1 MSNTTEQHTATVITA
16 EAFSLLQ
23 QETINLKSENLY
35 LRQELDKLKRM
46 IFGSK
51 SERFESSEH
60 PSQLSLAL
68 NAQENP
74 APAPETE
81 IISFEREK
89 KRKAEKEIPTRM
101 PLPSHLPRVEEIIE
115 PKEDITNARKIGEEI
130 TEILEY
136 APGRLYVKK
145 IIRPKYIIE
154 QKEKHEST
162 ITIGEL
168 PSMPI
173 PRGNAGPGL
182 LAHIIISKYVD
193 HLPFYRQIQ
202 QFKRQDVEIASST
215 INDWFNA
222 SCRLLQPLYDKL
234 IEEVLNT
241 DYLMADETPIPVLTD
256 DKPGATHKGYLWV
269 YYSPLH
275 RMVLFDY
282 EKGRSGEYPRTIL
295 ENYSGTLQTDGYA
308 GYNKLEQSGKIT
320 LNACMAHARR
330 YFDQAL
336 NNDPDRAKYVLSLI
350 QKLYAVEREARESA
364 MDANQRKELR
374 LKESVSLMT
383 EFENWLKENRSQVL
397 PKSAIGIAINY
408 TLELWPR
415 LMRYLDD
422 GRYEIDNNLIENSI
436 RPVALGR
443 KNYLFAGSHEGAER
457 TAMMYSF
464 IGTCKLNNVEP
475 FAWLEHV
482 LKNISEHKANRIAEL
497 LPNSQVFPRQ
507 K

>member
-1 MSNTTEQHTATVITA
+1 VSNTTEQHTAPVITA
-16 EAFSLLQ
+16 EAFALLQ
-23 QETINLKSENLY
+23 QENINQKSEILY

-60 PSQLSLAL
+60 PSQLTLAM
-68 NAQENP
+68 NTEVNP

-81 IISFEREK
+81 TISFEREK
-89 KRKAEKEIPTRM
+89 KGKAGKEIPTRM
-101 PLPSHLPRVEEIIE
+101 PLPSHLPRVEEVID
-115 PKEDITNARKIGEEI
+115 PQEDITNARKIGEEI

-154 QKEKHEST
+154 QKEKHESV

-182 LAHIIISKYVD
+182 LAHIMISKYLD
-193 HLPFYRQIQ
+193 HLPFYRQLQ
-202 QFKRQDVEIASST
+202 QFKRQDIEIASST

-222 SCRLLQPLYDKL
+222 SCRLIQPLYDKL
-234 IEEVLNT
+234 LEEVLKT
-241 DYLMADETPIPVLTD
+241 DYLMADESPIPVLTE
-256 DKPGATHKGYLWV
+256 DKPGSAHKGYLWV

-282 EKGRSGEYPRTIL
+282 QKGRSGEYPKKIL

-308 GYNKLEQSGKIT
+308 GYKSLEQSGKIT
-320 LNACMAHARR
+320 LTACMAHARR
-330 YFDQAL
+330 KFDQAQD
-336 NNDPDRAKYVLSLI
+336 NDPDRAKYVLTLI
-350 QKLYAVEREARESA
+350 QKLYDVEREARESN
-364 MDANQRKELR
+364 MDADKRKALR
-374 LKESVSLMT
+374 LVKSKPLMV
-383 EFENWLKENRSQVL
+383 EFEKWLHNNLNEVF
-397 PKSAIGIAINY
+397 PKSAIGMAIAY
-408 TLELWPR
+408 TVTLWPR

-457 TAMMYSF
+457 AAMMYSF

-475 FAWLEHV
+475 FAWLEHI
-482 LKNISEHKANRIAEL
+482 LRNISGHKANRLTEL
-497 LPNSQVFPRQ
+497 LPNSLVFPRQ

>member
-1 MSNTTEQHTATVITA
+1 MSITTEQHIAPSITA
-16 EAFSLLQ
+16 ETFALLQ
-23 QETINLKSENLY
+23 QENITLKSENLY
-35 LRQELDKLKRM
+35 LHQELKKLKRM

-51 SERFESSEH
+51 SERFESSQH
-60 PSQLSLAL
+60 PLQLTLEMNTEVIAT
-68 NAQENP
+68 P
-74 APAPETE
+74 TPETE
-81 IISFEREK
+81 TVSYEREK
-89 KRKAEKEIPTRM
+89 KGKQKKSIPTRM

-115 PKEDITNARKIGEEI
+115 PKEDITEARKIGEEI
-130 TEILEY
+130 TELLEY

-154 QKEKHEST
+154 QKDKQEKV

-202 QFKRQDVEIASST
+202 QFKREDIEIASST

-234 IEEVLNT
+234 IQESLKT
-241 DYLMADETPIPVLTD
+241 DYLMGDETPISVLTD

-269 YYSPLH
+269 YYSLLH

-282 EKGRSGEYPRTIL
+282 EKGRSGEYPKKIL
-295 ENYSGTLQTDGYA
+295 ENYRGTFQTDGYA

-330 YFDQAL
+330 YFDQAKD
-336 NNDPDRAKYVLSLI
+336 NDPDRANHVLSLI
-350 QKLYAVEREARESA
+350 QKLYIVEREARELT
-364 MDANQRKELR
+364 MDAEQRKALR
-374 LKESVSLMT
+374 LKKSSPLMN
-383 EFENWLKENRSQVL
+383 EFEQWLQENINQVF
-397 PKSAIGIAINY
+397 PKSAIGKAIAY
-408 TLELWPR
+408 TVSLWPR

-422 GRYEIDNNLIENSI
+422 GRFEIDNNLIENSI

-457 TAMMYSF
+457 AAMMYSF

-475 FAWLEHV
+475 FGWLEYV
-482 LKNISEHKANRIAEL
+482 LKNISEHKANRLTEL
-497 LPNSQVFPRQ
+497 LPNSSIFPRL

>member
-1 MSNTTEQHTATVITA
+1 VSSTTEQHTAPMITA
-16 EAFSLLQ
+16 EAFALLQ
-23 QETINLKSENLY
+23 QENNNLKSENLY
-35 LRQELDKLKRM
+35 LRQELEKLKRM

-60 PSQLSLAL
+60 PSQLTLAI
-68 NAQENP
+68 NAEVNA
-74 APAPETE
+74 APVPETE
-81 IISFEREK
+81 TISFEREK
-89 KRKAEKEIPTRM
+89 KGKSEKEIPTRM

-115 PKEDITNARKIGEEI
+115 PQEDITHARKIGEEI

-154 QKEKHEST
+154 QKEKHESV

-182 LAHIIISKYVD
+182 LAHIMISKYVD

-202 QFKRQDVEIASST
+202 QFKREDVEISSST

-222 SCRLLQPLYDKL
+222 SCRLLQLLYDKL
-234 IEEVLNT
+234 IQEVLNT
-241 DYLMADETPIPVLTD
+241 DYLMADETPIPVLTE

-282 EKGRSGEYPRTIL
+282 EKGRSGEYPKKIL

-308 GYNKLEQSGKIT
+308 GYKSLEQSGKIT
-320 LNACMAHARR
+320 LTACMAHARR
-330 YFDQAL
+330 KFDQAQD
-336 NNDPDRAKYVLSLI
+336 NDPDRAKYVLSLM
-350 QKLYAVEREARESA
+350 QKLYEVERQAREAA
-364 MDANQRKELR
+364 MDAEMRKALR
-374 LKESVSLMT
+374 LKKSAPLMN
-383 EFENWLKENRSQVL
+383 ELEGWLQKNINEVL
-397 PKSAIGIAINY
+397 PQSAIGKAIAY
-408 TLELWPR
+408 TVSLWTR

-457 TAMMYSF
+457 AAMMYSF

-482 LKNISEHKANRIAEL
+482 LKNISDHKANRLAEL
-497 LPNSQVFPRQ
+497 LPNSQIFPRQ
-507 K
+507 N

>member
-1 MSNTTEQHTATVITA
+1 VSNTTEQHTATVITA

-68 NAQENP
+68 NAQDNP

-275 RMVLFDY
+275 RMVLFD
-282 EKGRSGEYPRTIL
+282 
-295 ENYSGTLQTDGYA
+295 
-308 GYNKLEQSGKIT
+308 
-320 LNACMAHARR
+320 
-330 YFDQAL
+330 
-336 NNDPDRAKYVLSLI
+336 
-350 QKLYAVEREARESA
+350 
-364 MDANQRKELR
+364 
-374 LKESVSLMT
+374 
-383 EFENWLKENRSQVL
+383 
-397 PKSAIGIAINY
+397 
-408 TLELWPR
+408 
-415 LMRYLDD
+415 
-422 GRYEIDNNLIENSI
+422 
-436 RPVALGR
+436 
-443 KNYLFAGSHEGAER
+443 
-457 TAMMYSF
+457 
-464 IGTCKLNNVEP
+464 
-475 FAWLEHV
+475 
-482 LKNISEHKANRIAEL
+482 
-497 LPNSQVFPRQ
+497 
-507 K
+507 

>member
-1 MSNTTEQHTATVITA
+1 MSNTTEQHTESTITG
-16 EAFSLLQ
+16 EANNLLR
-23 QETINLKSENLY
+23 QEIINLKSENLY
-35 LRQELDKLKRM
+35 LRHELDKLKRM

-60 PSQLSLAL
+60 PSQLTLAM
-68 NAQENP
+68 NAEAVA
-74 APAPETE
+74 APTPETE
-81 IISFEREK
+81 TVSYEREK
-89 KRKAEKEIPTRM
+89 KGKQAKTIPIRM

-115 PKEDITNARKIGEEI
+115 PQEDITHARKIGEEI

-145 IIRPKYIIE
+145 IIRPKYIIQ
-154 QKEKHEST
+154 QKDKHEQG
-162 ITIGEL
+162 IAIGEL

-182 LAHIIISKYVD
+182 LTHILISKYVD

-222 SCRLLQPLYDKL
+222 SCRLIQPLYDKL
-234 IEEVLNT
+234 IEEVPKT

-256 DKPGATHKGYLWV
+256 DKPGSIHKGYLWV

-282 EKGRSGEYPRTIL
+282 QKGRSGEHPKLRL
-295 ENYSGTLQTDGYA
+295 KNFSGSLQTDGYG
-308 GYNKLEQSGKIT
+308 GYNHFEQSDRIT
-320 LNACMAHARR
+320 LLACMAHARR
-330 YFDQAL
+330 KFDEAL
-336 NNDPDRAKYVLSLI
+336 NNDPVRAGYVLSLM
-350 QKLYAVEREARESA
+350 QKLYNVERIARESD
-364 MDANQRKELR
+364 MDADARKELR
-374 LKESVSLMT
+374 LEKSKPLMD
-383 EFENWLKENRSQVL
+383 ELEVWLKNNVMQVL
-397 PKSAIGIAINY
+397 PQSTIGKAINY
-408 TLELWPR
+408 TLSLWSR

-443 KNYLFAGSHEGAER
+443 KNYLFAGSHESAER
-457 TAMMYSF
+457 AAMMYSF

-482 LKNISEHKANRIAEL
+482 LKNISEHKVNCLVEL
-497 LPNSQVFPRQ
+497 LPNSPLFPRQ